1 MNNNNPARV
10 IAIDGPSGS
19 GKSTLTKE
27 LAKELNI
34 TYLDTGAMFR
44 SLGVILSEKK
54 FALINPDDEDLKA
67 IEDYLNSIKFEY
79 APSDEILIKIDEI
92 DYTEK
97 IREHSVSRLASIV
110 SKLMPVRDYL
120 AKIQREIANE
130 RPSILEGRDI
140 GTVIFPNAALKIYL
154 TASSD
159 VRAQRRCDELKD
171 RGESFDFEQVKKD
184 IEKRDFEDMNREI
197 APLKKA
203 ADAIEINSD
212 NKTIAELTQ
221 EIIALVHKTQ
231 LF

>member
-54 FALINPDDEDLKA
+54 FVLINPDDEDLKA

-203 ADAIEINSD
+203 VDAIEINSD